1 MIKRKVIEARQG
13 ERLNVGVENKNS
25 EKLLSSSFDNL
36 DEIVKPEYVDISEMV
51 DETGK
56 VVAPKIIYNFQKRK
70 FEAEKREVRNARRR
84 VKKRTERLYEK
95 QPFDDPVLE
104 KRRLKAVRAK
114 MIHDKNRFDLENIKM
129 DVKELTDENALLKQQ
144 LSQFQE
150 REASLLK
157 LLEEKKTVESRNI
170 ELEKEVNMWRQRER
184 NHQEESN
191 QIKEPNYALIG
202 VQVWW

>member
-25 EKLLSSSFDNL
+25 EKLLSSSFDNI

-104 KRRLKAVRAK
+104 KQP
-114 MIHDKNRFDLENIKM
+114 FD
-129 DVKELTDENALLKQQ
+129 D
-144 LSQFQE
+144 
-150 REASLLK
+150 
-157 LLEEKKTVESRNI
+157 
-170 ELEKEVNMWRQRER
+170 
-184 NHQEESN
+184 
-191 QIKEPNYALIG
+191 P
-202 VQVWW
+202 